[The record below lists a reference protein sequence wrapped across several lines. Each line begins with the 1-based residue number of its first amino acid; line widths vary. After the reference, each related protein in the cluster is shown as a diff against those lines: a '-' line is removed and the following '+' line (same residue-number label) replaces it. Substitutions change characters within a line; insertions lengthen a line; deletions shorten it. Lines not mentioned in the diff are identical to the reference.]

1 MTSRDRV
8 SSPFSPL
15 LECPQVFRAAK
26 ESAVDGVGEE
36 RENYGA
42 TVGKKGGIGE
52 QVSKVDG
59 SKDVCTVSRT
69 SLYTLYTNF
78 IYEFC
83 YQNQAKF

>member
-1 MTSRDRV
+1 M
-8 SSPFSPL
+8 
-15 LECPQVFRAAK
+15 
-26 ESAVDGVGEE
+26 DGVGEE

-59 SKDVCTVSRT
+59 SKDVRAHVCTVSRT